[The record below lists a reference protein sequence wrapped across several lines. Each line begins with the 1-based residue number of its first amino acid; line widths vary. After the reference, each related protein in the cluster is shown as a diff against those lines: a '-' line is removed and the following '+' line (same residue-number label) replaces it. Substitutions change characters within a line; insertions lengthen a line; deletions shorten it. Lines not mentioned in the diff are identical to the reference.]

1 MSKHSIPNCKKTDLS
16 KLDQQVKDL
25 FSKKKASTV
34 EICLLSAGIRDK
46 YLVSVADGR
55 AVYAAEFN
63 NWIDSGSGAS
73 QYGDRS
79 NFTKY
84 AGAGD
89 AISYFS
95 NTKKPKKDDFD
106 YVNALPLNSVS
117 ALNEINKII
126 SVLDGIVDHRNQ
138 SRILTLFHGWVQRTS
153 EKDKVGETNTKIGK
167 LIHPQCTVSDLKSW
181 REGWVSPKAKVMKPA
196 VEGIKFTELRINSS
210 LFEWNPAGK
219 KSENQISFDKFNK
232 ELIRLQKVLVAE
244 GFVSTDKKT
253 GIFELDISEEQL
265 ASIQEQYEL
274 KEQKLQEKIDKQR
287 AEAASGSKKQKY
299 RKSVL

>member
-1 MSKHSIPNCKKTDLS
+1 MGNHSIPNCKSSTLQTLEK
-16 KLDQQVKDL
+16 QVKSL
-25 FSKKKASTV
+25 FSKKKAATV
-34 EICLLSAGIRDK
+34 EICLLSSGIRDK
-46 YLVSVADGR
+46 YLVSVDNGR
-55 AVYAAEFN
+55 ATYDAEFN
-63 NWIDSGSGAS
+63 NWIKYGSGAA
-73 QYGDRS
+73 QYGGVE

-89 AISYFS
+89 AINYFS
-95 NTKKPKKDDFD
+95 SVKKPKKDNFD

-117 ALNEINKII
+117 ALNEVNKII
-126 SVLDGIVDHRNQ
+126 NCLEGFVDHRNQ
-138 SRILTLFHGWVQRTS
+138 PRIFTLFHGWVQRTS

-167 LIHPQCTVSDLKSW
+167 LIHSQSTASDLKSW
-181 REGWVSPKAKVMKPA
+181 REGWISPNAKVMKPR

-219 KSENQISFDKFNK
+219 KSENQISLDKFNK

-244 GFVSTDKKT
+244 GFVSTDKNT

-274 KEQKLQEKIDKQR
+274 KEQKLQEKINKQR
-287 AEAASGSKKQKY
+287 AEAASGGKKQKY
-299 RKSVL
+299 KESV

>member
-1 MSKHSIPNCKKTDLS
+1 MSNHSIPNCKSSNLQTLEK
-16 KLDQQVKDL
+16 QVKNL
-25 FSKKKASTV
+25 FSKKKAATV
-34 EICLLSAGIRDK
+34 EICLLSSGIRDK
-46 YLVSVADGR
+46 YLVSVDEGR
-55 AVYAAEFN
+55 ATYDAEFN
-63 NWIDSGSGAS
+63 NWIKYGSGAA
-73 QYGDRS
+73 QYGGVE

-89 AISYFS
+89 AINYFS
-95 NTKKPKKDDFD
+95 SVKKPKKDNFD
-106 YVNALPLNSVS
+106 YVNALPLNSVY
-117 ALNEINKII
+117 ALNEVNKII
-126 SVLDGIVDHRNQ
+126 NCLEGFVDHRKEP
-138 SRILTLFHGWVQRTS
+138 RIFTLFHGWVQRTS
-153 EKDKVGETNTKIGK
+153 ERDKVGETNTKIGK
-167 LIHPQCTVSDLKSW
+167 LIHSQSTASDLKSW
-181 REGWVSPKAKVMKPA
+181 REGWISPDAKVMKPR

-219 KSENQISFDKFNK
+219 KSENQISLDKFNK

-244 GFVSTDKKT
+244 GFVSTDKNT

-274 KEQKLQEKIDKQR
+274 KEQKLQEKINKQR